1 MSAIYD
7 AQHKRSM
14 DDPSGFWGEIADDIV
29 WTKKW
34 DAVLDGSNA
43 PFYRWFPGGELN
55 TCYNCVDRHVA
66 DGRGAQDAIIYDSPV
81 TETLRKISY
90 QDLQSLVATAA
101 GAMREQGVEKGDR
114 VIIYMPMIP
123 EAVIAML
130 ATARLGAVHSVVFGG
145 FAARELA
152 TRIDDCKPKIIVSA
166 SCGIE
171 PGRVVKY
178 KPLLDEAIDIATHKP
193 SSCII
198 YQRPMET
205 APLAAGRDVDWNEAM
220 GSATPA
226 ECVSVEATDPLYILY
241 TSGTTGQP
249 KGIVRDNGGHAVALK
264 WTMSNIYDTKP
275 GEVYWAASD
284 VGWVVGHSY
293 IVYGPLLQGCTTVLF
308 EGKPVGTPDAGTFW
322 RVIADHK
329 VSVMFTAPTAIRAI
343 NLTTASTAIA
353 ITSPLWRS
361 LASSLRVP
369 KSTVKRASPPATQ
382 KAEAGLP
389 SVLLPGGPAKAP
401 SDRVTDCSC
410 SAM

>member
-7 AQHKRSM
+7 ALHKRSL

-198 YQRPMET
+198 YQRPIET

-264 WTMSNIYDTKP
+264 WTMSNIYDT
-275 GEVYWAASD
+275 
-284 VGWVVGHSY
+284 
-293 IVYGPLLQGCTTVLF
+293 
-308 EGKPVGTPDAGTFW
+308 
-322 RVIADHK
+322 
-329 VSVMFTAPTAIRAI
+329 
-343 NLTTASTAIA
+343 
-353 ITSPLWRS
+353 
-361 LASSLRVP
+361 
-369 KSTVKRASPPATQ
+369 
-382 KAEAGLP
+382 
-389 SVLLPGGPAKAP
+389 
-401 SDRVTDCSC
+401 
-410 SAM
+410 